1 MMMGEKTICCENDE
15 EDIEVYFIFSI
26 FPWCWCSSGH
36 QENVRDVEFVTWWIK
51 VTGPGVSWCYH
62 RVLDVII
69 EWVLCHQ
76 GVVWLTFLWWI
87 VHLLMETVM
96 KIGQLIAWLSSCV
109 WSAGSWSRDN
119 LWEPRVEKQISCKV
133 QFILERDEW
142 WSRYQ
147 WWTALFVSPR
157 TTMDEWWTT
166 RIVRPNTIIPAAPSG
181 YNQAGGVGSRGR
193 DAGPIAPFVCVW
205 LFVPIL
211 SGSVLA
217 KQN

>member
-1 MMMGEKTICCENDE
+1 MMMKTLK
-15 EDIEVYFIFSI
+15 YIFSI

-36 QENVRDVEFVTWWIK
+36 QEHVRDVEFVTWWIK

-76 GVVWLTFLWWI
+76 GVVRLTFFWWI
-87 VHLLMETVM
+87 VHLLLETVM

-119 LWEPRVEKQISCKV
+119 LWLVVSLLKRAPVGETDPLQGPFHPGAWWVVVPSSVVDRPVRQSKDNHGWVVDHQACQAKHHHSEV
-133 QFILERDEW
+133 QLLPQGGTIKL
-142 WSRYQ
+142 
-147 WWTALFVSPR
+147 V
-157 TTMDEWWTT
+157 
-166 RIVRPNTIIPAAPSG
+166 VRQGCRSDSAI
-181 YNQAGGVGSRGR
+181 
-193 DAGPIAPFVCVW
+193 CVW
-205 LFVPIL
+205 LLVPIL